1 MKKVKHQTRVSYK
14 CAANGCEF
22 TSLVA
27 ADMKRHMA
35 LEHVLIVKNA
45 DGTGTNVIRRSGEI
59 EAQNANKNLLRILL
73 RAGDGVQQQQI
84 TLISD

>member
-1 MKKVKHQTRVSYK
+1 MTYK

-45 DGTGTNVIRRSGEI
+45 DGTGTNVIRRSCEI
-59 EAQNANKNLLRILL
+59 EAQKR
-73 RAGDGVQQQQI
+73 RSTDHF
-84 TLISD
+84 ISRQPKWPNNSLPSIA